1 MASDFSREVAVLR
14 KFIPAIVLALAALMP
29 LQGAQAQGP
38 LGGAI
43 IGGGAGAIIGGAAGG
58 TRGAVIGGVIGATA
72 GAMIAAQGERRG
84 DYWYYDRGC
93 YLQRRDGSYVRVS
106 PRYCAVAEEPEV
118 GSSWCARHYRSYD
131 PATDTYIGRDG
142 RRHPCPD

>member
-1 MASDFSREVAVLR
+1 MLR
-14 KFIPAIVLALAALMP
+14 KIIPATVLALAALMP
-29 LQGAQAQGP
+29 LQGAQAQGGP

-58 TRGAVIGGVIGATA
+58 TRGAIIGGVIGATA
-72 GAMIAAQGERRG
+72 GAVIAAEGERRG

-106 PRYCAVAEEPEV
+106 PRYCAVAEEPEA

-131 PATDTYIGRDG
+131 PATDTFVGRDG
-142 RRHPCPD
+142 RRHPCSD